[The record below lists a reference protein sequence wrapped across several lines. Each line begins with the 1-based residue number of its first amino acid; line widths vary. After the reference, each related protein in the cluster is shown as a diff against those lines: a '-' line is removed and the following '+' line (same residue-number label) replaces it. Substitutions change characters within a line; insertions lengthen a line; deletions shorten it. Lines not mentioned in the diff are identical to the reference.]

1 MLIQATTK
9 NEISDNLIVRRT
21 KNQFGTKYTKAG
33 KRFLMMNRRRIS
45 TFFSASHTRDTRV
58 CKIFFRVQ
66 MTSFRETVA
75 RGRPVGI
82 LHESVASGFSR
93 VFDLPMC
100 YCSVRVQLKYR
111 GALGRAGSSAG
122 GALTLTFKYSSNLD
136 ANRRTPGSIRRLSS
150 IQTG

>member
-1 MLIQATTK
+1 MHERK
-9 NEISDNLIVRRT
+9 FS
-21 KNQFGTKYTKAG
+21 G
-33 KRFLMMNRRRIS
+33 KLFQR
-45 TFFSASHTRDTRV
+45 
-58 CKIFFRVQ
+58 K
-66 MTSFRETVA
+66 
-75 RGRPVGI
+75 RPVGI
-82 LHESVASGFSR
+82 LHESVARGEWFSR

-100 YCSVRVQLKYR
+100 YCSVREQLKYR